1 MRDLDYNWVDV
12 TKYSLWRTVWP
23 RVHQWQAFLGELV
36 GGIAGA
42 VSGALTT
49 AGSIASTVGA
59 AGVGAAGAAG
69 SAAIGTAGAIGGAAI
84 SGVTSVVGGLGTLA
98 TAAKPA
104 AELFGAVYGTMSS
117 IEQAKVQKR
126 AQALAEK
133 QYASSAQ
140 ISQEALQ
147 LRGTQSPIETMADL
161 MLGQGAAATG
171 EAAQGGAEKAGV
183 IEQLGP
189 YLPLLAIG
197 LVGILLLRG
206 RK

>member
-1 MRDLDYNWVDV
+1 MF
-12 TKYSLWRTVWP
+12 
-23 RVHQWQAFLGELV
+23 FLAPLLAGIGGAIGTAASIV
-36 GGIAGA
+36 G
-42 VSGALTT
+42 S
-49 AGSIASTVGA
+49 VGA
-59 AGVGAAGAAG
+59 AGLGAAGAVG

-84 SGVTSVVGGLGTLA
+84 GGITSAVGGLGTLA

-140 ISQEALQ
+140 ISQEALE
-147 LRGTQSPIETMADL
+147 LRGTQSPIETVADL

-171 EAAQGGAEKAGV
+171 EAAQGRAEKAGV

>member
-1 MRDLDYNWVDV
+1 MF
-12 TKYSLWRTVWP
+12 
-23 RVHQWQAFLGELV
+23 FLLPLLA
-36 GGIAGA
+36 GIG
-42 VSGALTT
+42 GALGT
-49 AGSIASTVGA
+49 AASIVGSVGA
-59 AGVGAAGAAG
+59 AGLGAAGAVG
-69 SAAIGTAGAIGGAAI
+69 SAALGTAGAIGGAALGTAGAIGGAAI
-84 SGVTSVVGGLGTLA
+84 GGITSVVGGLGTLA

-140 ISQEALQ
+140 ISQEALE
-147 LRGTQSPIETMADL
+147 LRGTQSPIETVADL